1 MTKLIRRVVTT
12 HDDAGASVVHSDM
25 NIPLPPFP
33 GADAELAV
41 VWTTGSV
48 PADNASDLE
57 GDQRPEGITLTGG
70 SVFRVTE
77 LGPGFSSPMHRT
89 YSIDYLTVLS
99 GELELILDG
108 GETIHLSAGDV
119 VIQRGT
125 NHIWRNPSSETRCRF
140 LVSMIEAQPIL
151 FQGEILEKT
160 PV

>member
-12 HDDAGASVVHSDM
+12 HNDTGASVIHSDLQ
-25 NIPLPPFP
+25 ITLPPFP
-33 GADAELAV
+33 GADADLAV

-48 PADNASDLE
+48 PADNADDLE
-57 GDQRPEGITLTGG
+57 GDKRPEGITLNGG
-70 SVFRVTE
+70 SVLRVTE

-89 YSIDYLTVLS
+89 YSIDYCAVLS

-108 GETIHLSAGDV
+108 GETIHLFAGDI

-125 NHIWRNPSSETRCRF
+125 NHIWRNPSSEIRCRF
-140 LVSMIEAQPIL
+140 MVSMIEAQPISME
-151 FQGEILEKT
+151 GKTLEKT